1 MSITSL
7 IGEVKHLDEY
17 SGFLQNLYLSGG
29 KRIAIVLAIRPGV
42 SGWMR
47 RTLHQLVYCTVGP
60 VPLDSLICQFGPG
73 ECSKSSGTSL
83 PCGFRTS
90 PAGDSGGKIA

>member
-7 IGEVKHLDEY
+7 IGEVNHLDEY
-17 SGFLQNLYLSGG
+17 SGFLQNIYLSGG
-29 KRIAIVLAIRPGV
+29 RRPGV

-60 VPLDSLICQFGPG
+60 VPLDSLICQFGPR

>member
-7 IGEVKHLDEY
+7 IGEVNHSDEY

-42 SGWMR
+42 SG
-47 RTLHQLVYCTVGP
+47 
-60 VPLDSLICQFGPG
+60 LDEANL
-73 ECSKSSGTSL
+73 T
-83 PCGFRTS
+83 
-90 PAGDSGGKIA
+90 PAGILHRRACPIRLFDLPVWPWGVLKILRDFVTVWF

>member
-7 IGEVKHLDEY
+7 IDEVNHLDEY

-47 RTLHQLVYCTVGP
+47 RTLHQLVYCTLGP

-73 ECSKSSGTSL
+73 SAQNPQGLRYRVVLERHL
-83 PCGFRTS
+83 PE
-90 PAGDSGGKIA
+90 IAAEK

>member
-1 MSITSL
+1 
-7 IGEVKHLDEY
+7 
-17 SGFLQNLYLSGG
+17 
-29 KRIAIVLAIRPGV
+29 
-42 SGWMR
+42 R

-60 VPLDSLICQFGPG
+60 VPLDSLIYQFGPG

>member
-1 MSITSL
+1 M
-7 IGEVKHLDEY
+7 DEY

-60 VPLDSLICQFGPG
+60 VPLELFD
-73 ECSKSSGTSL
+73 L
-83 PCGFRTS
+83 PVWPWGVL
-90 PAGDSGGKIA
+90 KILRDFVTVWFLERHLPEIAAEK

>member
-1 MSITSL
+1 MNIQASYRTFICLVEGASL
-7 IGEVKHLDEY
+7 C
-17 SGFLQNLYLSGG
+17 
-29 KRIAIVLAIRPGV
+29 VLAIRPGV

-47 RTLHQLVYCTVGP
+47 RTLHQLVYCSVGP

-73 ECSKSSGTSL
+73 ECLKSSGTSL

>member
-7 IGEVKHLDEY
+7 IGEENHSDEY
-17 SGFLQNLYLSGG
+17 SVFLQNLYLSGG
-29 KRIAIVLAIRPGV
+29 RRIAIVLAIRPGV

-60 VPLDSLICQFGPG
+60 SSLALGSAQNPQGLRYRVVL
-73 ECSKSSGTSL
+73 ERHQL
-83 PCGFRTS
+83 E
-90 PAGDSGGKIA
+90 IAAEK

>member
-7 IGEVKHLDEY
+7 IGEVNHSDEY

-29 KRIAIVLAIRPGV
+29 RRIAIVLAIRPGV

-47 RTLHQLVYCTVGP
+47 RTLH
-60 VPLDSLICQFGPG
+60 
-73 ECSKSSGTSL
+73 
-83 PCGFRTS
+83 
-90 PAGDSGGKIA
+90 

>member
-7 IGEVKHLDEY
+7 IGEVNHLDEY

-47 RTLHQLVYCTVGP
+47 RTLHQ
-60 VPLDSLICQFGPG
+60 
-73 ECSKSSGTSL
+73 
-83 PCGFRTS
+83 
-90 PAGDSGGKIA
+90 

>member
-1 MSITSL
+1 MSITPL
-7 IGEVKHLDEY
+7 IGEVNHLDEY

-47 RTLHQLVYCTVGP
+47 RTLHQLVYCTLGP
-60 VPLDSLICQFGPG
+60 DPLDSLICQFGPG
-73 ECSKSSGTSL
+73 SAQNPQGLRYRVVLERHL
-83 PCGFRTS
+83 PE
-90 PAGDSGGKIA
+90 IAAEK